1 MNNKLFIPRARSIT
15 NRNAN
20 TTINTNSDIRKKVK
34 TCHERPSDVPDSAD
48 CSKSKISLQY

>member
-34 TCHERPSDVPDSAD
+34 TCHERPSDFPDSAD